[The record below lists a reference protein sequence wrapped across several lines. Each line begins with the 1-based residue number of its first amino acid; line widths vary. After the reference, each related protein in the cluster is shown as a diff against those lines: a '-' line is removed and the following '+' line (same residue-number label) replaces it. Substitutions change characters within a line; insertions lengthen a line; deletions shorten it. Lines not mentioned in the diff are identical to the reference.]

1 MARKSDSIRKSV
13 FNFFDKNPDA
23 SMEDLRTAFPDANKV
38 SISNYRYQWK
48 KEHEGA
54 GKKKSA
60 KDKVFEYL
68 SNNPEISFTDLRKA
82 LSTIN
87 PSSVSAYHSQWKK
100 SQGILPGRSKKAKAD
115 KAAASPKV
123 AQKRTA
129 KDSSSQEL
137 VSALK
142 ATIDAQ
148 QGTIDAM
155 KMQNKML
162 KEKQSAIIAELDGL
176 NQDQL
181 KEIQKI
187 MATYIKGM
195 RKL

>member
-1 MARKSDSIRKSV
+1 MPKKFDSIRKKV
-13 FNFFDKNPDA
+13 FSFFDKNPDA
-23 SMEDLRTAFPDANKV
+23 SMEDLRNAFPEANKV

-48 KEHEGA
+48 KENEGA

-60 KDKVFEYL
+60 KDRVFEYL
-68 SNNPEISFTDLRKA
+68 GKNPTINFTDLRKA
-82 LSTIN
+82 LPAIN

-100 SQGILPGRSKKAKAD
+100 SQGMLPKEPKTRKTTKS
-115 KAAASPKV
+115 ASTQKGARKV
-123 AQKRTA
+123 
-129 KDSSSQEL
+129 SNNSGSNQEL
-137 VSALK
+137 VNALR

-148 QGTIDAM
+148 QGTIEAM

-162 KEKQSAIIAELDGL
+162 KEKQSSIIAELEGL
-176 NQDQL
+176 NQDQI

-195 RKL
+195 RKQ